1 MEWLPAAVI
10 AVLVIMFG
18 LYEIVKRAVKDALKE
33 YFEEKDIKK

>member
-10 AVLVIMFG
+10 AVLVIMLG

-33 YFEEKDIKK
+33 